1 MRSPCHKPQGQSG
14 RACVHPAIN
23 PRAGAEGHAFT
34 HAVKSRAEWRYRSA
48 EGRSEARRAKRL
60 IIAFVFAVVLALAF
74 FSAFSAPKTHVKSQ
88 EHLLIAIQEHP
99 CGNIIDIFASRYPKA
114 LAFGSLG
121 PSEILGW

>member
-1 MRSPCHKPQGQSG
+1 M
-14 RACVHPAIN
+14 N
-23 PRAGAEGHAFT
+23 PRARAEGHAFT

-88 EHLLIAIQEHP
+88 NIYSLPSKNIRVAILSASSHLGTPRL
-99 CGNIIDIFASRYPKA
+99 
-114 LAFGSLG
+114 
-121 PSEILGW
+121 

>member
-1 MRSPCHKPQGQSG
+1 M
-14 RACVHPAIN
+14 N

-74 FSAFSAPKTHVKSQ
+74 FLRFPPKNPCQVP

-99 CGNIIDIFASRYPKA
+99 CGNIIDIFASSHPKA
-114 LAFGSLG
+114 LALGLSDRPKHWAGSPML
-121 PSEILGW
+121 